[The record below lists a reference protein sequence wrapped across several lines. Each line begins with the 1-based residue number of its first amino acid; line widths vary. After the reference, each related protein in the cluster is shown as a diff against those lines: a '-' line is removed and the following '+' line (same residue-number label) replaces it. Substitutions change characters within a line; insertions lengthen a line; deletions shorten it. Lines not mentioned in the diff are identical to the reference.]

1 MQEIF
6 GESSAVGYQT
16 PSCVIKFKFP
26 CFGFSPPHEIY
37 SCIIFMRLIFKSRRE
52 TPIENRDQKFIFIS
66 FSDFNNFEIQRQLPS
81 YLHNLIVSR
90 FSQSIGLILYE
101 INLCIVLFQFFK
113 LISCL
118 TSFWLLLSIW
128 GRLQIV

>member
-1 MQEIF
+1 MR
-6 GESSAVGYQT
+6 
-16 PSCVIKFKFP
+16 VIGCRVSNAIMCNKIQISLRLLP
-26 CFGFSPPHEIY
+26 APHGIH

-52 TPIENRDQKFIFIS
+52 TPIKNRDQKFIFIS

-101 INLCIVLFQFFK
+101 INLCIVVFQFFK

-118 TSFWLLLSIW
+118 TSFWLLLSFR
-128 GRLQIV
+128 GRLRIV